1 MENNNKTTKKA
12 ETKVLEKTP
21 EAVLDY
27 YFGYKKFRPQQLEI
41 INQVLEN
48 KDTLVLMPTG
58 GGKSLCFQ
66 VPALL
71 MEGTCIVVSPLIAL
85 MQDQVD
91 ALKANGVRAAFVNSS
106 QTEIQNQD
114 IANQCFR
121 GELKLLYVSPEKL
134 VSASFMGLLSR
145 INVSFFAIDEAHC
158 ISSWGH
164 DFRPEYT
171 QLGQLKTNFPEK
183 AIIALTAT
191 ADKTTRNDIIRQLS
205 LNNSQT
211 FLASFD
217 RKNISIKVEPAVDR
231 MKKIVNFVKFRPNE
245 SGIIYCLSRK
255 STEAIA
261 AKLTQEGFKADF
273 YHAGMPA
280 DARSEVQ
287 RRFIKDDLQII
298 CATIAFG
305 MGIDKPNV
313 RFVLHYNLPKNM
325 ESYYQEIGRAG
336 RDGIVSQAILYYT
349 YSDMM
354 QLNDF
359 IIQSEGS
366 EEFKLLQT
374 AKLERMKQYAEAKTC
389 RRKILLSYF
398 GEILPEDCG
407 DCDVCKNPPKNFD
420 ATVLAQKALSAC
432 VRAKEQVAVGLLV
445 DILRGAK
452 TAQIF
457 QKKYNELKTYG
468 AGADIGQIEW
478 VLLIQQMI
486 GQGVFEVAYD
496 QNHVLKQGAL
506 SESILQGNKKL
517 LLVQV
522 ERATYQKKA
531 EPRFVPEKSKTTIL
545 KEDLFERLRTL
556 RKRLADAEGVATHV
570 VFNDVT
576 LTEMAAELPTD
587 RTTMLG
593 ISGVGQTKMEL
604 YGEYF
609 LQEIRNFMK
618 EKTANG
624 DKVKGATYVITYDM
638 FKDGCTFAEIAEKRN
653 LGIAT
658 VQGHIVSLYEKGYEG
673 VEIERFIN
681 AKELVTLSDFI
692 KNNPNKTLTETFEA
706 LQGAFDYF
714 QIRLTIAYLNKKK

>member
-1 MENNNKTTKKA
+1 MKNEKSTKK
-12 ETKVLEKTP
+12 TLEKTP

-41 INQVLEN
+41 INQVLEG

-71 MEGTCIVVSPLIAL
+71 MEGVCIVVSPLIAL

-91 ALKANGVRAAFVNSS
+91 ALKANGVKAAFVNSS
-106 QTEIQNQD
+106 QSEMENQN

-145 INVSFFAIDEAHC
+145 LNISFFAIDEAHC

-171 QLGQLKTNFPEK
+171 QLGQLKTNFPDK

-191 ADKTTRNDIIRQLS
+191 ADKTTRNDILRQLS
-205 LNNSQT
+205 LNNAQT

-217 RKNISIKVEPAVDR
+217 RKNISIKVEAGVDR
-231 MKKIVNFVKFRPNE
+231 MKKIVNFVKFRPNQ

-261 AKLTQEGFKADF
+261 SKLIQEGFKADF

-280 DARSEVQ
+280 DQRAEVQ
-287 RRFIKDDLQII
+287 RRFIKDDVQII

-336 RDGIVSQAILYYT
+336 RDGIESQAILYYT
-349 YSDMM
+349 YSDTM

-366 EEFKLLQT
+366 EEFKRLQT
-374 AKLERMKQYAEAKTC
+374 AKLDRIKQYAEAQTC

-398 GEILPEDCG
+398 GEILPDDCG

-420 ATVLAQKALSAC
+420 ATILAQKALSAC
-432 VRAKEQVAVGLLV
+432 LRTKEQVAVGLLV

-452 TAQIF
+452 TSQVL

-468 AGADIGQIEW
+468 AGADIGQTEW
-478 VLLIQQMI
+478 VLLVQQMI

-496 QNHVLKQGAL
+496 QNHVLKAGAL
-506 SESILQGNKKL
+506 AESILQGNKKL

-522 ERATYQKKA
+522 EKATYQKK
-531 EPRFVPEKSKTTIL
+531 EQQPRYTPEKSKTVVL
-545 KEDLFERLRTL
+545 KEDLFDRLRTL
-556 RKRLADAEGVATHV
+556 RKRLADLEGVATHV
-570 VFNDVT
+570 IFNDVT
-576 LTEMAAELPTD
+576 LTEMAVERPTD

-593 ISGVGQTKMEL
+593 ISGVGQAKMEQ
-604 YGEYF
+604 YGEHF
-609 LQEIRNFMK
+609 LVEIRNFMK
-618 EKTANG
+618 EKMASG
-624 DKVKGATYVITYDM
+624 EKIKGATYVITYDM
-638 FKDGCTFAEIAEKRN
+638 YKDGCTFAEIAEKRN
-653 LGIAT
+653 LGIT
-658 VQGHIVSLYEKGYEG
+658 TIQTHIVTLYEKGYEG
-673 VEIERFIN
+673 IEVEKFIN
-681 AKELVTLSDFI
+681 AKELIILGNFI
-692 KNNPNKTLTETFEA
+692 QGNPDKTLTETFDA

-714 QIRLTIAYLNKKK
+714 QIKLTIAYLNKKK